1 MYPMHHYQK
10 ISDQQFDELVE
21 NGFLIIPN
29 FIRGEELAML
39 QAAQRRVLKPWEEI
53 KDSPP
58 NDNYNKNAAFV
69 KYPPEDVTM
78 CGLYRHPELLRI
90 MKRYLKTEDV
100 HVRVGY
106 MFARYPGNNAADP
119 GHIDNGNNSLLPM
132 SESAREYGQIGA
144 WIHLEEVGLDQAPLR
159 LVARKHGKDLSKA
172 VPVVVPAGSIA
183 LFSNYTWHAAS
194 NYERKDG
201 QRFVWGFGVGRADHV
216 FEGFVH
222 YTMHGQHP
230 VFKQMI
236 AQCTAEERA
245 LFRFPRPNHPYY
257 TKQTLA
263 ALEAQYPGWN
273 ARGEYSPMD

>member
-1 MYPMHHYQK
+1 MYPMHDYQK

-21 NGFLIIPN
+21 NGFIIIKN
-29 FIRGEELAML
+29 YIRGEELATL
-39 QAAQRRVLKPWEEI
+39 QAAQRRVLKTWEQV
-53 KDSPP
+53 KDKPP
-58 NDNYNKNAAFV
+58 SDNYQTNTMFV

-78 CGLYRHPELLRI
+78 CGLYRHPELIRI
-90 MKRYLKTEDV
+90 CKRYLKSDDV
-100 HVRVGY
+100 HFRVGY
-106 MFARYPGNNAADP
+106 MFARYPGNSTTDT

-132 SESAREYGQIGA
+132 SETAREFGQIGA
-144 WIHLEEVGLDQAPLR
+144 WIHLEDVGPDQAPLR

-183 LFSNYTWHAAS
+183 MFSNYTWHAAS
-194 NYERKDG
+194 TYEGKDG
-201 QRFVWGFGVGRADHV
+201 QRFVWGFGMGRADHP

-222 YTMHGQHP
+222 YSMHGQHP

-236 AQCTAEERA
+236 AQCTAEERT
-245 LFRFPRPNHPYY
+245 LFRFPKPNHYYY

-273 ARGEYSPMD
+273 ARGEYSPVD